1 MLNMSDIKKT
11 NAMRILEKENIPY
24 SIKTYEVDENNL
36 DAIHVAK
43 NANINIDFVYKTIV
57 MINEKKEVFVFCLPA
72 EFDVSLKKAKKIT
85 NSNKIELLKLND
97 LKNITGYIRGG
108 CSPIGMKKQYTT
120 YLSDIAQLEESIYI
134 SAGVRG
140 MQLIINPDDLIKCI
154 SATYEDFI

>member
-1 MLNMSDIKKT
+1 MSENKKT

-24 SIKTYEVDENNL
+24 NIKTYEVDENNL

-43 NANINIDFVYKTIV
+43 NANINIDLVYKTIV

-85 NSNKIELLKLND
+85 NSNKIELLKLTE

-120 YLSDIAQLEESIYI
+120 YLSDIAQIEDSIYI
-134 SAGVRG
+134 SAGIRG
-140 MQLIINPDDLIKCI
+140 MQLILNPNDLIKCI

>member
-1 MLNMSDIKKT
+1 MSENKKT

-24 SIKTYEVDENNL
+24 DIKTYEVDENNL

-43 NANINIDFVYKTIV
+43 NANINIDLVYKTIV

-72 EFDVSLKKAKKIT
+72 EFDVSLKKAKNIT
-85 NSNKIELLKLND
+85 NSNKIELLKLTE

-120 YLSDIAQLEESIYI
+120 YLSDIAQIEDSIYI
-134 SAGVRG
+134 SAGIRG
-140 MQLIINPDDLIKCI
+140 MQLILNPNDLIKCI

>member
-1 MLNMSDIKKT
+1 MSENKKT

-24 SIKTYEVDENNL
+24 NIKTYEVDENNL

-43 NANINIDFVYKTIV
+43 NANINIDLVYKTIV

-85 NSNKIELLKLND
+85 NSNKIELLKLSD

-120 YLSDIAQLEESIYI
+120 YLSDIAQLEDSIYI
-134 SAGVRG
+134 SAGIRG
-140 MQLIINPDDLIKCI
+140 MQLILNPNDLIKCI

>member
-1 MLNMSDIKKT
+1 MSDIKKT

>member
-1 MLNMSDIKKT
+1 MSDNKKT

-24 SIKTYEVDENNL
+24 NIKTYEVDENNL

-43 NANINIDFVYKTIV
+43 NANINIDLVYKTIV

-120 YLSDIAQLEESIYI
+120 YLSDIAQLEDSIYI
-134 SAGVRG
+134 SAGIRG
-140 MQLIINPDDLIKCI
+140 MQLILNPDDLIKCI

>member
-1 MLNMSDIKKT
+1 MSENKKT

-24 SIKTYEVDENNL
+24 DIKTYEVDENNL

-43 NANINIDFVYKTIV
+43 NANINIDLVYKTIV

-85 NSNKIELLKLND
+85 NSNKIELLKLTE

-120 YLSDIAQLEESIYI
+120 YLSDIAQIEDSIYI
-134 SAGVRG
+134 SAGIRG
-140 MQLIINPDDLIKCI
+140 MQLILNPNDLIKCI

>member
-43 NANINIDFVYKTIV
+43 NANINIDLVYKTIV

>member
-1 MLNMSDIKKT
+1 MSENKKT

-24 SIKTYEVDENNL
+24 NIKTYEVDENNL

-43 NANINIDFVYKTIV
+43 NANINIDLVYKTIV

-72 EFDVSLKKAKKIT
+72 EFDVSLKKAKEIT
-85 NSNKIELLKLND
+85 NSNKIELLKLSD

-120 YLSDIAQLEESIYI
+120 YLSDIAQLEDSIYI
-134 SAGVRG
+134 SAGIRG
-140 MQLIINPDDLIKCI
+140 MQLILNPNDLIKCI